1 MFVGGLPP
9 PSLELESQR
18 PPNFSVPSTYAR
30 AVRQTA
36 ARVCRVIKLD
46 ERKTFMASTRPH
58 TPKKICDT
66 NADMQSVCGNVLV
79 TSTVL
84 MPTQTVTCM
93 PLVVIGS

>member
-58 TPKKICDT
+58 TPKKIAT
-66 NADMQSVCGNVLV
+66 RML
-79 TSTVL
+79 
-84 MPTQTVTCM
+84 TCNLFAVM
-93 PLVVIGS
+93 YLLRQLS